1 MKIGMCC
8 WLARARWLAQS
19 NTYVLKAARLFDG
32 ASGSCTTPGMVVVS
46 NGVIQSV
53 GGQNAPAGATVIDL
67 GDATLLPGFI
77 DAHTHLSDEFNPD
90 YNGDALLSLQR
101 PISEKGDS
109 RHRQRAQDRDGRL
122 HHGARCGVVRFH
134 RRRAAQFHQRRYRS
148 GPRMLVA
155 VHALGSTGGHCDD
168 GAAFDYGLFGH
179 ETGPEDGVINSPDQ
193 ARYAVRFNIKY
204 GADVIK
210 TCASGGVLSP
220 TDDVDVPQLTQAELD
235 ALVDEA
241 HTLHRKTAAHSHG
254 AESSKR
260 AIRAGIDSIEHG
272 TFLDDEAMRM
282 MHDRGTFLVPTLT
295 TRVGLAESK
304 FPPLVQAKATRAV
317 KQQDAMVKR
326 ALALGVKIALGTDA
340 AVYPH
345 GDNALE
351 FAFMVADGMT
361 PAQSLM
367 AGTTSA
373 AELLGLQDKV
383 GALKPGMLAD
393 VVAVP
398 GNPIEN
404 IKATQSVIFVMKDG
418 AILTERPRG
427 SAVNVRV
434 PIPLGIA
441 IASAACHW
449 LPATIWPIARL
460 LSFQISGRLL
470 GAQSRWAL
478 GCVDGNFGWRKIHG
492 WWVATRTR
500 HWRRCSST
508 ATRAISRIVRR
519 TFRKSSLPDPRY

>member
-1 MKIGMCC
+1 MGAIAAVVFTCASA
-8 WLARARWLAQS
+8 LLAQGS
-19 NTYVLKAARLFDG
+19 YVLKAARMFDST
-32 ASGSCTTPGMVVVS
+32 SGQVVTPGMVVVS

-53 GGQNAPAGATVIDL
+53 GGDTTPSGATVIDL

-101 PISEKGDS
+101 PISEKAI
-109 RHRQRAQDRDGRL
+109 RATANARKTVMAGFTTVRDLGSSDFVDIGLRNSINA
-122 HHGARCGVVRFH
+122 GYVP
-134 RRRAAQFHQRRYRS
+134 
-148 GPRMLVA
+148 GPRMLVS

-168 GAAFDYGLFGH
+168 GAGFRFGLFGH
-179 ETGPEDGVINSPDQ
+179 ETGPEEGVINSPDQ

-220 TDDVDVPQLTQAELD
+220 TDDVDVPQLSQAELN

-241 HTLHRKTAAHSHG
+241 HTLRRKTAAHAHG
-254 AESSKR
+254 AEAAKR
-260 AIRAGIDSIEHG
+260 AILAGIDSIEHG
-272 TFLDDEAMRM
+272 TFIDDEDMRM
-282 MHDRGTFLVPTLT
+282 MHDRGVFLVPTLT

-304 FPPLVQAKATRAV
+304 FPPLVQSKATRAV
-317 KQQDAMVKR
+317 QQQDAMVKR

-351 FAFMVADGMT
+351 FAFMAADGMT
-361 PAQSLM
+361 PAQSLI

-373 AELLGLQDKV
+373 AELLGLRDKI

-398 GNPIEN
+398 GNPVEN
-404 IKATQSVIFVMKDG
+404 IKLTQSVIFVMRDG
-418 AILTERPRG
+418 AILRNDRAVPR
-427 SAVNVRV
+427 
-434 PIPLGIA
+434 
-441 IASAACHW
+441 
-449 LPATIWPIARL
+449 
-460 LSFQISGRLL
+460 
-470 GAQSRWAL
+470 
-478 GCVDGNFGWRKIHG
+478 
-492 WWVATRTR
+492 
-500 HWRRCSST
+500 
-508 ATRAISRIVRR
+508 
-519 TFRKSSLPDPRY
+519 

>member
-1 MKIGMCC
+1 MKIAAVAVFLLGAGT
-8 WLARARWLAQS
+8 LVAQN
-19 NTYVLKAARLFDG
+19 NTYVLKAARLFDRT
-32 ASGSCTTPGMVVVS
+32 SGQVTTPGMVVVS
-46 NGVIQSV
+46 NGMIQSV
-53 GGQNAPAGATVIDL
+53 GGAAPAGATVIDL

-90 YNGDALLSLQR
+90 YNGSALLALQR
-101 PISEKGDS
+101 PISENAI
-109 RHRQRAQDRDGRL
+109 RATANARKTVMAGFTTVRDVGSSNFIDVGLRNSINA
-122 HHGARCGVVRFH
+122 GIVP
-134 RRRAAQFHQRRYRS
+134 

-168 GAAFDYGLFGH
+168 GAGFRFGLFGH

-220 TDDVDVPQLTQAELD
+220 TDDVDVPQLTQAELN

-241 HTLHRKTAAHSHG
+241 HTLHRKTAAHAHG
-254 AESSKR
+254 AEAAKR

-367 AGTTSA
+367 AGTASA

-398 GNPIEN
+398 GNPLEN
-404 IKATQSVIFVMKDG
+404 IKADAERDLRDEGRSHFTK
-418 AILTERPRG
+418 RPRS
-427 SAVNVRV
+427 SALNPNV
-434 PIPLGIA
+434 PIPLGH
-441 IASAACHW
+441 SDRGSLCHW
-449 LPATIWPIARL
+449 AASYYLA
-460 LSFQISGRLL
+460 
-470 GAQSRWAL
+470 RWAL
-478 GCVDGNFGWRKIHG
+478 YHPSKYPEGYWDTADD
-492 WWVATRTR
+492 WWARPMR
-500 HWRRCSST
+500 G
-508 ATRAISRIVRR
+508 SR
-519 TFRKSSLPDPRY
+519 PPME